1 MDQGEEVNPRGF
13 LLMKGL
19 SMLKKSIP
27 VALALATLLCGTIP
41 NAMADQ
47 PTTEAPKV
55 PTKNEP
61 VSTPMSDLLKDGRV
75 EAAMMDIT
83 GGIYIIETNRGRFRC
98 EVENMKGKPAT
109 SQCYSIS

>member
-1 MDQGEEVNPRGF
+1 
-13 LLMKGL
+13 
-19 SMLKKSIP
+19 MLKKSIP
-27 VALALATLLCGTIP
+27 VALALATLVCGSIP

-61 VSTPMSDLLKDGRV
+61 VSTPMSDLLKDGHV
-75 EAAMMDIT
+75 EAAMMDQA
-83 GGIYIIETNRGRFRC
+83 GGVYIIEKGQQRFRC
-98 EVENMKGKPAT
+98 VVDTAPGEKAT